1 MDPYV
6 QTLADLCRHFALFFR
21 GGADEAWYKAWPQVA
36 GVLLAPADAREPV
49 AIAELDPNAVA
60 QSEAKLFDG
69 VSSVTLPLTESS
81 WANAAQL
88 YCQTETFATRAAYP
102 EEGLALAH
110 DLNLPEDHL
119 GISLEFLAYL
129 MEKGKT
135 DRARLFLSEHILNWW
150 PRASE
155 TILARDDSEPI
166 RPVVKALTAL
176 LDEVKE
182 TLEEA

>member
-1 MDPYV
+1 MAG
-6 QTLADLCRHFALFFR
+6 LAAPSPSMS
-21 GGADEAWYKAWPQVA
+21 AVMVAKAWPQVA

-60 QSEAKLFDG
+60 QSEAKLFYG

-81 WANAAQL
+81 WSNAAQL
-88 YCQTETFATRAAYP
+88 YCQTETFATRAAYR
-102 EEGLALAH
+102 EEGLTLTD

-129 MEKGKT
+129 MEKEKN
-135 DRARLFLSEHILNWW
+135 DRARLFLAEHILNWW
-150 PRASE
+150 PRAAE
-155 TILARDDSEPI
+155 AILARDDSEPL
-166 RPVVKALTAL
+166 RPVVKALTSL
-176 LDEVKE
+176 LDEVKA

>member
-60 QSEAKLFDG
+60 QSEAKLFYG

-81 WANAAQL
+81 WSNAAQL
-88 YCQTETFATRAAYP
+88 YCQTETFATRAAYR

-119 GISLEFLAYL
+119 SFECDFMAVLAERSVQACRKPL
-129 MEKGKT
+129 
-135 DRARLFLSEHILNWW
+135 RHIF
-150 PRASE
+150 
-155 TILARDDSEPI
+155 I
-166 RPVVKALTAL
+166 K
-176 LDEVKE
+176 
-182 TLEEA
+182 

>member
-6 QTLADLCRHFALFFR
+6 QTLADLSRHFALFFR
-21 GGADEAWYKAWPQVA
+21 GGADEAWFKTWPQVA

-60 QSEAKLFDG
+60 QSEAKLFYG

-81 WANAAQL
+81 WSNAAQL
-88 YCQTETFATRAAYP
+88 YCQTETFATRAAYR
-102 EEGLALAH
+102 EEGLALTD

-129 MEKGKT
+129 LEKGKN

-176 LDEVKE
+176 LDEVKA

>member
-1 MDPYV
+1 M
-6 QTLADLCRHFALFFR
+6 
-21 GGADEAWYKAWPQVA
+21 A

-60 QSEAKLFDG
+60 QSEAKLFYG

-81 WANAAQL
+81 WSNAAQL
-88 YCQTETFATRAAYP
+88 YCQTQTFATRAAYR
-102 EEGLALAH
+102 EEGLALTD

-166 RPVVKALTAL
+166 RPVVKALTSL
-176 LDEVKE
+176 LDEVKA

>member
-1 MDPYV
+1 MDPY
-6 QTLADLCRHFALFFR
+6 FALFFR

-36 GVLLAPADAREPV
+36 GVLLAPADATEPV
-49 AIAELDPNAVA
+49 AIEELDPNAVA
-60 QSEAKLFDG
+60 QSEAKLFYG

-81 WANAAQL
+81 WSNAAQL
-88 YCQTETFATRAAYP
+88 YCQTETFATRAAYR
-102 EEGLALAH
+102 EEGLALAD

-129 MEKGKT
+129 LEKGKN

-176 LDEVKE
+176 LDEVKAM
-182 TLEEA
+182 LEEA

>member
-6 QTLADLCRHFALFFR
+6 QSLAGLCRHFALFFR
-21 GGADEAWYKAWPQVA
+21 GAADETWYKAS
-36 GVLLAPADAREPV
+36 GVLLAPADAAEPV
-49 AIAELDPNAVA
+49 AVEALDPKAVA
-60 QSEAKLFDG
+60 QSEAKLFYG

-81 WANAAQL
+81 WSNAAQL
-88 YCQTETFATRAAYP
+88 YCQTETFATRAAYR

-129 MEKGKT
+129 LEKGKN

-176 LDEVKE
+176 LDEVKA

>member
-1 MDPYV
+1 M
-6 QTLADLCRHFALFFR
+6 
-21 GGADEAWYKAWPQVA
+21 
-36 GVLLAPADAREPV
+36 
-49 AIAELDPNAVA
+49 
-60 QSEAKLFDG
+60 
-69 VSSVTLPLTESS
+69 TLPLTESS
-81 WANAAQL
+81 WSNAAQL
-88 YCQTETFATRAAYP
+88 YCQTETFATRAAYR
-102 EEGLALAH
+102 EEGLALTD

-176 LDEVKE
+176 LDEVKA

>member
-60 QSEAKLFDG
+60 QSEAKLFYG

-81 WANAAQL
+81 WSNAAQL
-88 YCQTETFATRAAYP
+88 YCQTETFATRAAYR

-119 GISLEFLAYL
+119 SFECDFMAV
-129 MEKGKT
+129 
-135 DRARLFLSEHILNWW
+135 LFLSEHTLNWW

-176 LDEVKE
+176 LDEVKA

>member
-1 MDPYV
+1 M
-6 QTLADLCRHFALFFR
+6 
-21 GGADEAWYKAWPQVA
+21 
-36 GVLLAPADAREPV
+36 LLAPADAAEPV
-49 AIAELDPNAVA
+49 AVEALDPKAVA
-60 QSEAKLFDG
+60 QSEAKLFYG

-81 WANAAQL
+81 WSNAAQL
-88 YCQTETFATRAAYP
+88 YCQTQTFATRAAYH
-102 EEGLALAH
+102 EEGLTLTD

-176 LDEVKE
+176 LDEVKA

>member
-1 MDPYV
+1 MDPDV
-6 QTLADLCRHFALFFR
+6 QTLADLCRLFALFFR

-60 QSEAKLFDG
+60 QSEAKLFYG

-81 WANAAQL
+81 WSNAAQL
-88 YCQTETFATRAAYP
+88 YCQTETFATRAAYR

>member
-1 MDPYV
+1 M
-6 QTLADLCRHFALFFR
+6 
-21 GGADEAWYKAWPQVA
+21 
-36 GVLLAPADAREPV
+36 
-49 AIAELDPNAVA
+49 
-60 QSEAKLFDG
+60 
-69 VSSVTLPLTESS
+69 TLPLTESS
-81 WANAAQL
+81 WSNAAQL
-88 YCQTETFATRAAYP
+88 YCQTETFATRAAYR

-129 MEKGKT
+129 LEKGKN
-135 DRARLFLSEHILNWW
+135 DRARLFLSEHTLNWW

-176 LDEVKE
+176 LDEVKA